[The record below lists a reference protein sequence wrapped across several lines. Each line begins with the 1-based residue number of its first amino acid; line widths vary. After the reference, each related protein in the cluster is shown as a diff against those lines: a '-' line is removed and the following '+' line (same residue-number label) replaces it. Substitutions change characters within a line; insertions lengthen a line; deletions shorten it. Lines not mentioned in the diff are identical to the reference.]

1 MSVVALAHASI
12 AVGNRIAFFVNGID
26 ADGEDVIV
34 ATTKAQAELQTVEVE
49 FKTANVVFLHTGGI
63 VCGVIVVVVVECAF
77 RMGQVTELENRVFAM
92 LVLDKCSVVM
102 DTRGFVV
109 GIGFEFYEGRPIFVE
124 LDIKVHVNS

>member
-63 VCGVIVVVVVECAF
+63 IGRIVVVIVGNESSF
-77 RMGQVTELENRVFAM
+77 REGQVAQLNREEISR
-92 LVLDKCSVVM
+92 LVLN
-102 DTRGFVV
+102 
-109 GIGFEFYEGRPIFVE
+109 IGAVINGGRISRFIVQ
-124 LDIKVHVNS
+124 L